1 MLQDFQLILCL
12 TIFYFRVNPLYTKH
26 VLKSVEHYF
35 SHITVRKKI
44 TKTWPNLAGGG
55 GYPHFGKN
63 RTLSV
68 FFLKASL
75 SWLSLQLAHSREID
89 DIVFLKSILNTKQY
103 ENKHECS
110 ISSCRVTYIWWGQTS
125 QGKCDRHLQKLLTD
139 KFWPNVGERKCK
151 ASCRSLKKG

>member
-1 MLQDFQLILCL
+1 MVTNAPRFSINIMADKI
-12 TIFYFRVNPLYTKH
+12 YFRVNPLYTKH
-26 VLKSVEHYF
+26 VLKTVEHYF
-35 SHITVRKKI
+35 SHITVRKKNPKLDQ
-44 TKTWPNLAGGG
+44 TELWA
-55 GYPHFGKN
+55 
-63 RTLSV
+63 
-68 FFLKASL
+68 FFFFKASL

-139 KFWPNVGERKCK
+139 KFWPNVGERECK
-151 ASCRSLKKG
+151 APCRSLKKGLMDIIC